1 MDAERPG
8 LAPPLAAVDPELALL
23 LGRGEPYDT
32 SLVGVVV
39 VPVVVVDE

>member
-1 MDAERPG
+1 MDDERPG
-8 LAPPLAAVDPELALL
+8 LVPLPDPELALL
-23 LGRGEPYDT
+23 LGRGEPYDP

>member
-1 MDAERPG
+1 MDEERPG
-8 LAPPLAAVDPELALL
+8 LAGPLTDPELALL

>member
-1 MDAERPG
+1 MDEERPG
-8 LAPPLAAVDPELALL
+8 LASPLADPELALL
-23 LGRGEPYDT
+23 LGRLGEPYDT